1 MFVFNGRKL
10 KSSVYLTMFSSKET
24 ILNHVS
30 NCIKKETI
38 DSFICMS
45 SLESFSSSLGEDE
58 FSNFSIDLSKYCE
71 NVFFNGHSSF
81 DSVLKLYLEINRLRL
96 KSNSSIIIVISNEV
110 LTKNHKQD
118 EINFIEYI
126 KRFSLDKKIT
136 VNLFIYGRDVNLIKK
151 HISQRPDLCIGYSS
165 LQSIDTKSYVHHVYY
180 WGLDTGMQGESET
193 YFTLNEERAFVIQP
207 KKCEQ
212 QSIDY
217 LNIDD
222 ESTIYISMQAIE
234 NNNKILDTMICT
246 STNEELVQ
254 HLNGISRATIVFSC
268 SKQSEVRQLGVN
280 IYQLRQRFGK
290 NIKIVV
296 REMKSCLRYSD
307 EMYLLQ
313 SGINLIV
320 HIGTRFSSMLNAIE
334 ILRGQILTRS
344 LPSTTEELLNFSFET
359 TETKGYINNEFF
371 VNYIKETLKNND
383 VVKTE
388 YALIKLELLPNIKP
402 HSYLSMCNI
411 KREGDVMTVCQGAI
425 YLFLQGIRMSDL
437 PIALNHIFSLP
448 VRDIFLSQISFTT
461 IGRVENE
468 LPNVLY
474 QSINIDE
481 ELTLTDNGTFVSSD
495 SSTQLILAQHKPLE
509 F

>member
-1 MFVFNGRKL
+1 
-10 KSSVYLTMFSSKET
+10 
-24 ILNHVS
+24 
-30 NCIKKETI
+30 
-38 DSFICMS
+38 
-45 SLESFSSSLGEDE
+45 
-58 FSNFSIDLSKYCE
+58 
-71 NVFFNGHSSF
+71 
-81 DSVLKLYLEINRLRL
+81 
-96 KSNSSIIIVISNEV
+96 
-110 LTKNHKQD
+110 
-118 EINFIEYI
+118 
-126 KRFSLDKKIT
+126 
-136 VNLFIYGRDVNLIKK
+136 
-151 HISQRPDLCIGYSS
+151 
-165 LQSIDTKSYVHHVYY
+165 
-180 WGLDTGMQGESET
+180 
-193 YFTLNEERAFVIQP
+193 
-207 KKCEQ
+207 
-212 QSIDY
+212 
-217 LNIDD
+217 
-222 ESTIYISMQAIE
+222 
-234 NNNKILDTMICT
+234 
-246 STNEELVQ
+246 
-254 HLNGISRATIVFSC
+254 
-268 SKQSEVRQLGVN
+268 
-280 IYQLRQRFGK
+280 
-290 NIKIVV
+290 
-296 REMKSCLRYSD
+296 MKSCLRYSD

-474 QSINIDE
+474 HSINIDE